1 MCACGFGP
9 SIVHNHF
16 RVRHHHHYH
25 HRHQGN
31 HHFTAD
37 SSGPGAG
44 LSGLGGWNSR
54 KHGSGCSRAFRHFGI
69 ASLAERILV
78 ILIPANLDR
87 RQDRTRSGP
96 PLEIRS
102 CSRAPAAD
110 FFFFFFPS
118 ASHVSP
124 GAGNRA
130 ATWHP
135 SIHPSIQCIRP
146 GFPPE
151 NSGQSRNEPQRGIFF
166 GMTLLKYGCATLV

>member
-78 ILIPANLDR
+78 ILISANLDR

-110 FFFFFFPS
+110 FFFFSPLQAMS
-118 ASHVSP
+118 A
-124 GAGNRA
+124 RA
-130 ATWHP
+130 LETVRPHGIHP
-135 SIHPSIQCIRP
+135 SIHPSNASALASHR
-146 GFPPE
+146 
-151 NSGQSRNEPQRGIFF
+151 R
-166 GMTLLKYGCATLV
+166 TLVRVVTNPKGAFFSE